1 MSWSATIWSGFVASV
16 LAACVF
22 WLFRTFNLTLFNP
35 TTQLGCLFHDEPRG
49 PVTETV
55 GLAVYLVLGVTLVAA
70 VYGVLMRVLGGA
82 GWDAG
87 VVVGAVHGVL
97 TVAALPV
104 LGKASR
110 CVRNGRIPHP
120 GRLGLQWGASTPAV
134 VVLGH
139 MVYGGVLGA
148 VLSGFAAT
156 VNP

>member
-22 WLFRTFNLTLFNP
+22 WLFRTFNLTLFSP
-35 TTQLGCLFHDEPRG
+35 TTQLGCLVHDEPRV

-55 GLAVYLVLGVTLVAA
+55 GLALYMALGMTVVPA
-70 VYGVLMRVLGGA
+70 VYGVLIRALGGA

-87 VVVGAVHGVL
+87 VVVGAVHGAL
-97 TVAALPV
+97 TVAALPM

-110 CVRNGRIPHP
+110 CVRKGRLPQP
-120 GRLGLQWGASTPAV
+120 GRLGLGWGSSTPAAV
-134 VVLGH
+134 TLGH

-148 VLSGFAAT
+148 VLAGFAK

>member
-1 MSWSATIWSGFVASV
+1 VSWSATIWAGFVASV

-22 WLFRTFNLTLFNP
+22 WLFRTFNLTLFSP
-35 TTQLGCLFHDEPRG
+35 TTQIGCLFSEEPKV

-55 GLAVYLVLGVTLVAA
+55 GLVLYLGLGMTVVAA
-70 VYGVLMRVLGGA
+70 AYAALIRMLGGS

-87 VVVGAVHGVL
+87 VVVGAVHGAL
-97 TVAALPV
+97 TVAALPL
-104 LGKASR
+104 LGRASR
-110 CVRNGRIPHP
+110 CVRKGRIPHP
-120 GRLGLQWGASTPAV
+120 GRLGLKWGTSTPAV

-148 VLSGFAAT
+148 VLAGFAT

>member
-1 MSWSATIWSGFVASV
+1 MSWSATIWAGFVASV

-22 WLFRTFNLTLFNP
+22 WLFRTFNLTLFSP
-35 TTQLGCLFHDEPRG
+35 TTQIGCLFSEEPKV

-55 GLAVYLVLGVTLVAA
+55 GLVLYLGLGMTVVAA
-70 VYGVLMRVLGGA
+70 VYAALIRMLGGS

-87 VVVGAVHGVL
+87 VVVGAVHGAL
-97 TVAALPV
+97 AVAALP
-104 LGKASR
+104 LMGRASR
-110 CVRNGRIPHP
+110 CVRKGRIPHP
-120 GRLGLQWGASTPAV
+120 GMLGLNWGTSTPAV

-148 VLSGFAAT
+148 VLAGFAT

>member
-1 MSWSATIWSGFVASV
+1 MSWSATIWAGFVASV

-22 WLFRTFNLTLFNP
+22 WLFRTFNLTLFSP
-35 TTQLGCLFHDEPRG
+35 TNQIGCLFNEEPKL

-55 GLAVYLVLGVTLVAA
+55 GLVLYLGLGMTVVAA
-70 VYGVLMRVLGGA
+70 VYAALIRLLGGS

-87 VVVGAVHGVL
+87 VVVGAVHGAL
-97 TVAALPV
+97 TVAALPL
-104 LGKASR
+104 LGRASR
-110 CVRNGRIPHP
+110 CVRKGRIPHP
-120 GRLGLQWGASTPAV
+120 GTLGLKWGASTPAV

-148 VLSGFAAT
+148 VLAGFAT

>member
-1 MSWSATIWSGFVASV
+1 MSWSATLWGGFVASV

-22 WLFRTFNLTLFNP
+22 WLFRTFNLTLFSP
-35 TTQLGCLFHDEPRG
+35 TSQLGCLFHDEPRV

-55 GLAVYLVLGVTLVAA
+55 GLVLYLVLGATLVPA
-70 VYGVLMRVLGGA
+70 VYGVLIRALGGA

-87 VVVGAVHGVL
+87 VVVGALHGVA
-97 TVAALPV
+97 TVAILPFW
-104 LGKASR
+104 GRANR
-110 CVRNGRIPHP
+110 CVRNGRIPQP
-120 GRLGLQWGASTPAV
+120 GRFGLQWGASTPAV

-148 VLSGFAAT
+148 VLAGFAS

>member
-1 MSWSATIWSGFVASV
+1 MSWSATLWAGFVASV

-22 WLFRTFNLTLFNP
+22 WLFRTFNLTLFSP
-35 TTQLGCLFHDEPRG
+35 TSQLGCLFHDEPRV

-55 GLAVYLVLGVTLVAA
+55 GLALYLLLGVTAVAA
-70 VYGVLMRVLGGA
+70 VYGALMGAVGGA

-87 VVVGAVHGVL
+87 VVVGAVHGAA
-97 TVAALPV
+97 TVAALPL

-110 CVRNGRIPHP
+110 CVQKGRLPHP
-120 GRLGLQWGASTPAV
+120 GRFGLQWGASTPAV
-134 VVLGH
+134 VMLGH

-148 VLSGFAAT
+148 VLAGFSS